1 MKTIFNKITLS
12 LPKNKIWLAL
22 IIFSL
27 AIVGCQPVAKTKSSR
42 KVITVSILPQQFF
55 VEKLAGN
62 YFEVNVLVQPGQSPE
77 NYEPSPS
84 QMRAVSESAAY
95 IQIGAPFETVW
106 IEKVQA
112 INPGMVVFDSS
123 AGIERIAMPDHFHQD
138 EQTNEANHENEELD
152 PHIWTSPKLVKTQLE
167 NITKLLVQI
176 DPQNETYYQANLVRF
191 LSDID
196 QLDLELQSE
205 LKDLTNRK
213 IMVYHPAW
221 GYFAQDYGLEQIAIE
236 IGGTEPSAKEMS
248 QIIDLAKTE
257 QVKVI
262 FVQPEFSVRSAETI
276 AAEIGGRVIPISN
289 LEYNW
294 LENMKSIGKILAE
307 SLVQ

>member
-1 MKTIFNKITLS
+1 M
-12 LPKNKIWLAL
+12 
-22 IIFSL
+22 
-27 AIVGCQPVAKTKSSR
+27 
-42 KVITVSILPQQFF
+42 
-55 VEKLAGN
+55 
-62 YFEVNVLVQPGQSPE
+62 NVLVQPGQSPE
-77 NYEPSPS
+77 NYEPSPA
-84 QMRAVSESAAY
+84 QMRAVSKSAAY
-95 IQIGAPFETVW
+95 VQIGAPFEIVW
-106 IEKVQA
+106 IDKVRA
-112 INPGMVVFDSS
+112 INPEMVIFDSS

-138 EQTNEANHENEELD
+138 EQTNEADHSDEEMD
-152 PHIWTSPKLVKTQLE
+152 PHIWTSPKLVKTQVE
-167 NITKLLVQI
+167 NITKLLIQI
-176 DPQNETYYQANLVRF
+176 DPQNETTYQANLADF
-191 LSDID
+191 LTEID

-205 LKDLTNRK
+205 FKDLTNRK
-213 IMVYHPAW
+213 FMVYHPAW

-276 AAEIGGRVIPISN
+276 ASEIGGRVIPISN

-294 LENMKSIGKILAE
+294 LENMRSVGKILAE

>member
-1 MKTIFNKITLS
+1 MKTIFNKGAIS
-12 LPKNKIWLAL
+12 FSKNKIWLLL

-27 AIVGCQPVAKTKSSR
+27 TINGCQTVDNTTSS
-42 KVITVSILPQQFF
+42 KKMITVSILPQKYF
-55 VEKLAGN
+55 VEKLAGD
-62 YFEVNVLVQPGQSPE
+62 YFDVNVLVQPGQSPE
-77 NYEPSPS
+77 SYEPTPA
-84 QMRAVSESAAY
+84 QMRAVSKSAAY
-95 IQIGAPFETVW
+95 VQIGAPFEIVW
-106 IEKVQA
+106 IEKVRA
-112 INPGMVVFDSS
+112 INPEMVIFDSS
-123 AGIERIAMPDHFHQD
+123 AGIERIVMPDHFHQD
-138 EQTNEANHENEELD
+138 AQTNEGDHSDEEMD
-152 PHIWTSPKLVKTQLE
+152 PHIWTSPKLVKIQLE

-176 DPQNETYYQANLVRF
+176 DPQNETTYQANLASF
-191 LSDID
+191 LAEID

-205 LKDLTNRK
+205 FKDLTNRK
-213 IMVYHPAW
+213 FMVYHPAW

-257 QVKVI
+257 NVKVI

-276 AAEIGGRVIPISN
+276 ASEIGGRVIPISN

-294 LENMKSIGKILAE
+294 LENMRSVGKILSE